1 MTRPLLPPRV
11 RGLRRPQQHLSR
23 AQPHHVL
30 IAVPPQGA
38 HPGLRVLPD
47 PGCPGDKLYDLKE
60 PAQFLR
66 IVGQPVL
73 AALCWDCQRL
83 RCNACGHVYTAQ
95 APTEAQGPKFDE
107 SAVSMLA
114 LCRYSAGVPHNRLAD
129 LQKNLQTP
137 IPSSTQWDVLND
149 SVPTFKPVFDE
160 MTRRAAQGEVV
171 HDDDSHMR
179 ILALMGKR
187 RAQLLLSGNLPNPE
201 RTGLFTTAILSIT
214 AGEPTALFRT
224 GRKYAGENLADLF
237 KAREVHLEPPILMS
251 DGLRSRNV
259 PKGHAVIEANC
270 TAHARRGIVDQV
282 PNFPSECTYV
292 LHMLGK
298 VYKTDAECKK
308 KGLSPQQRLEVHQH
322 DNGPVMAELHQ
333 WINDQFTQKK
343 AEPNSGLG
351 AAYRYMLKRWDK
363 LTLFLRRAGAPL
375 DNNICARALKKAI
388 RHRRNSLFYRTQHG
402 ADVGDMFMSLIYTA
416 QLRGENAFEFLTQVQ
431 RHAKAAADN
440 PADWLPW
447 TYRATLAR
455 MTLIEAVQ
463 VSIRRLHYSPKTEE
477 AYIHWIRAFIR
488 FHNRRHPR
496 EMGAP
501 EVTAFLNSLAQGR
514 GSAPSPSSTHLAPHH
529 RRLTAD
535 RRSPQVDRQRR
546 SPRADR
552 QGPQESPPA
561 GRPTGQPDRQP
572 RRAAHPT
579 AQADRETPGG
589 SAPDAARAQSA
600 APRQA
605 HPGSRTVLRFG

>member
-1 MTRPLLPPRV
+1 MAEVEAALTRIQAQVGSADFALFKRLVATLVLVMGMV
-11 RGLRRPQQHLSR
+11 RAQRARISRLRRFFGFSSSEKTGT
-23 AQPHHVL
+23 VL
-30 IAVPPQGA
+30 GPDDNPAPVPPQQTGTE
-38 HPGLRVLPD
+38 PGPTIEPAPD
-47 PGCPGDKLYDLKE
+47 CGSKPDPKGPKAKGHGRLAASDYPAATHFLVEHQNLKAGCGCPGCPGGKLYDLKE

-107 SAVSMLA
+107 SATSMLA
-114 LCRYSAGVPHNRLAD
+114 LCRYSAGLPHNRLAD

-149 SVPTFKPVFDE
+149 SAPTFQPVLDE

-171 HDDDSHMR
+171 HDDDSYMR

-187 RAQLLLSGNLPNPE
+187 RAELLLSGNLPSPE

-214 AGEPTALFRT
+214 AGEPIALFRT

-251 DGLRSRNV
+251 DGLQSRNV

-270 TAHARRGIVDQV
+270 TAHARRGIVDQA

-298 VYKTDAECKK
+298 VYATEAQCKQ
-308 KGLSPQQRLEVHQH
+308 KGLSSQERLQAHQR
-322 DNGPVMAELHQ
+322 DSGPVMQELHQ
-333 WINDQFTQKK
+333 WMNDQFTQKK
-343 AEPNSGLG
+343 VEPNSGLG

-363 LTLFLRRAGAPL
+363 LTLFLSRAEAPL
-375 DNNICARALKKAI
+375 DNNICERALKKAI
-388 RHRRNSLFYRTQHG
+388 RHRRNSLFYRSQRG
-402 ADVGDMFMSLIYTA
+402 ADVGDMFMSLIHTA

-431 RHAKAAADN
+431 RHAKAAADS

-455 MTLIEAVQ
+455 MAQQQTH
-463 VSIRRLHYSPKTEE
+463 S
-477 AYIHWIRAFIR
+477 RA
-488 FHNRRHPR
+488 PP
-496 EMGAP
+496 GPPSLPLSKQAP
-501 EVTAFLNSLAQGR
+501 PP
-514 GSAPSPSSTHLAPHH
+514 SAPAL
-529 RRLTAD
+529 
-535 RRSPQVDRQRR
+535 
-546 SPRADR
+546 
-552 QGPQESPPA
+552 
-561 GRPTGQPDRQP
+561 
-572 RRAAHPT
+572 
-579 AQADRETPGG
+579 
-589 SAPDAARAQSA
+589 
-600 APRQA
+600 
-605 HPGSRTVLRFG
+605 

>member
-1 MTRPLLPPRV
+1 MAEVEAALIRIQAQVGSADFALFKRLVGTLVLVMGMVRAQRATITR
-11 RGLRRPQQHLSR
+11 LRRFFGFSSSEKT
-23 AQPHHVL
+23 ATVL
-30 IAVPPQGA
+30 GPNDNPGPVPPQETGTEPGSTTDPAADGGSSPDPSGPKPKGHGRLPASDYPTAPHFSVA
-38 HPGLRVLPD
+38 HQNLQAGCAC
-47 PGCPGDKLYDLKE
+47 PGCPGGKLYDLKE
-60 PAQFLR
+60 PAPFLR

-95 APTEAQGPKFDE
+95 APKEAQGPKFDE

-114 LCRYSAGVPHNRLAD
+114 LCRYSAGLPHNRLAD

-137 IPSSTQWDVLND
+137 IPSSTQWDVIND
-149 SVPTFKPVFDE
+149 SAPTFQPVFGE

-171 HDDDSHMR
+171 HDDDSYMR

-187 RAQLLLSGNLPNPE
+187 RAELLLSGDLPNPE
-201 RTGLFTTAILSIT
+201 RTGLFTTAILSLT
-214 AGEPTALFRT
+214 AGEPIALFRT

-237 KAREVHLEPPILMS
+237 KAREVHLAPPILMS
-251 DGLRSRNV
+251 DGLQSRNV

-298 VYKTDAECKK
+298 VYLTDSECKK
-308 KGLSPQQRLEVHQH
+308 MGLSPQQRLEVHQR
-322 DNGPVMAELHQ
+322 DSGPVMTELRQ

-363 LTLFLRRAGAPL
+363 LTLFLRRAEAPL
-375 DNNICARALKKAI
+375 DNNICERALKKAI
-388 RHRRNSLFYRTQHG
+388 RHRRNSLFYRSQHG
-402 ADVGDMFMSLIYTA
+402 AEVGDMFMSLIHTA

-455 MTLIEAVQ
+455 MAEPQTSSRTPPDL
-463 VSIRRLHYSPKTEE
+463 
-477 AYIHWIRAFIR
+477 
-488 FHNRRHPR
+488 
-496 EMGAP
+496 
-501 EVTAFLNSLAQGR
+501 
-514 GSAPSPSSTHLAPHH
+514 PSPPPSKQA
-529 RRLTAD
+529 
-535 RRSPQVDRQRR
+535 
-546 SPRADR
+546 
-552 QGPQESPPA
+552 PPA
-561 GRPTGQPDRQP
+561 S
-572 RRAAHPT
+572 
-579 AQADRETPGG
+579 TP
-589 SAPDAARAQSA
+589 ALYP
-600 APRQA
+600 
-605 HPGSRTVLRFG
+605 L